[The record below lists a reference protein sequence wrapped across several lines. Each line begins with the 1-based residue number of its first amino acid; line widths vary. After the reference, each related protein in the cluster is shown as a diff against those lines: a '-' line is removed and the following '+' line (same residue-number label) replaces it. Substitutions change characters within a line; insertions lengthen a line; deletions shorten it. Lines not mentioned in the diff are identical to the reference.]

1 MANGEDENGGNVLEE
16 AKLAALRRG
25 KVVEYSPDTL
35 RERSHGLEELSRVD
49 GMNGEIV
56 LLKLGSEWLVRE
68 PSPRDSH
75 LLRLFR
81 SREDAQSFIDGRM
94 AQFERMWDGC
104 GCRIDYDSHEAE

>member
-1 MANGEDENGGNVLEE
+1 MLEE
-16 AKLAALRRG
+16 AKLTALRRG
-25 KVVEYSPDTL
+25 EVVEIPPETVL
-35 RERSHGLEELSRVD
+35 ERSLGLKKVSRVD

-56 LLKLGSEWLVRE
+56 MLKLGSEWLVRE
-68 PSPRDSH
+68 PSPRNSH

-81 SREDAQSFIDGRM
+81 KREDAQSFIDERM